1 MYMVLLYNILKATYY
16 CDKYVTM
23 YGEMTYLS
31 SPLAIFAHL
40 FFANMCIMDFPQ
52 I

>member
-1 MYMVLLYNILKATYY
+1 MVLLNNIFKAVYY
-16 CDKYVTM
+16 DKYVTM

-40 FFANMCIMDFPQ
+40 FFANMCIMAFPQ